1 MLETQMFAQFLS
13 SLQSTDRPKGVVPR
27 PKSRAETAPSET
39 TASKLGM
46 KFNSQVFNDTEDEN
60 DEMNGHVDLWSIVSI
75 ASQMNDIIDSYI
87 DAKDI
92 HSGNNAASFSEEHTL
107 TRHNTPAGLPPV
119 NQPDDYEKNKMR
131 RLRRRNTPEGFP
143 PVNQPVA
150 KGGKTFTRQ
159 KNSPQRI
166 NSHIMSLGNVDH
178 RMDEEDSSINLPS
191 TPSYGNIP
199 ATPPPPPAKHLFWQQ
214 MVKAKVLT
222 SPQTPNAPTTPLP
235 PPRRPPPN
243 TPPPS
248 QLIKKHTYSS
258 ATFEEIN
265 SKNEATFSSLN
276 KQLKEEEEQDTIM
289 YNTLLN
295 KLCRPSDTDPV
306 RTLHHNIASK
316 SSDAMMT
323 ETEKKINDKGE
334 RVEAFLMSQ
343 DQGLQLVCFPSP
355 SSIVL
360 EKKDT
365 EQFITHTCLWGHYK
379 LRSLNSSLY
388 GEKPKMVDEEDES
401 DEEVSVMTSFPS
413 MLSPA
418 GTLDDIDDAVS
429 GDEEDEEGDTFAENT
444 LLSPSGASVST
455 PSSTTPTTNKSKSKR
470 RPSLRTTNSFRQK
483 GRNKTFTRQ
492 NAKNKESNKQKKKQT
507 GQSKKIRTRRTSMFA
522 AVGTNDLSYLGVSAN
537 RFAEIQSS
545 IWSTMLPTMGKVS
558 STINKRGRRMSMI
571 GGGGLKKSPRKKKES
586 VLQKM
591 MKQHAE
597 DATKETKVI
606 QTPRN
611 KKNLRRGNSVG
622 IMRTPLRSDVGGSG
636 GQKGRFGRTPGKSTV
651 KKGGSRLGHHKSE
664 SLDMNQPNWN
674 ESVVSPSMNTLISK
688 RLHNLSLDNVRSI
701 GKQRIDLKKRLVALE
716 KEMKKASVTAMV
728 RWHQL
733 KKAKNGTEGNMK
745 PRQSSATP
753 GTAMQE
759 EEEEEGS
766 MYQRQLSGTA
776 MHEEEEEEEEEV
788 TEYSEYDGF

>member
-1 MLETQMFAQFLS
+1 MAFFHFQEIKEICL
-13 SLQSTDRPKGVVPR
+13 K
-27 PKSRAETAPSET
+27 
-39 TASKLGM
+39 
-46 KFNSQVFNDTEDEN
+46 
-60 DEMNGHVDLWSIVSI
+60 I
-75 ASQMNDIIDSYI
+75 
-87 DAKDI
+87 
-92 HSGNNAASFSEEHTL
+92 
-107 TRHNTPAGLPPV
+107 LPHP
-119 NQPDDYEKNKMR
+119 QNKR
-131 RLRRRNTPEGFP
+131 KQRNT
-143 PVNQPVA
+143 
-150 KGGKTFTRQ
+150 R
-159 KNSPQRI
+159 
-166 NSHIMSLGNVDH
+166 
-178 RMDEEDSSINLPS
+178 
-191 TPSYGNIP
+191 
-199 ATPPPPPAKHLFWQQ
+199 
-214 MVKAKVLT
+214 
-222 SPQTPNAPTTPLP
+222 TT
-235 PPRRPPPN
+235 
-243 TPPPS
+243 
-248 QLIKKHTYSS
+248 
-258 ATFEEIN
+258 
-265 SKNEATFSSLN
+265 
-276 KQLKEEEEQDTIM
+276 QLKEQQKMSSSNQLKGVYRITASESGETYTIDFQPQGRRKM
-289 YNTLLN
+289 SGTITGTNVIVSVFIQPKERPDGLRMEIGATILFGQWIDDAHRLLEMTSGGQQTYVGEWER
-295 KLCRPSDTDPV
+295 LADTDPV

-388 GEKPKMVDEEDES
+388 GEKPKMVDEEEES

-418 GTLDDIDDAVS
+418 GALDNIDDAVS
-429 GDEEDEEGDTFAENT
+429 GEEEGEEGDTFAENT

-733 KKAKNGTEGNMK
+733 KKAKNGTEGNGTEGSMK
-745 PRQSSATP
+745 PRQLSATP
-753 GTAMQE
+753 GTAMQEE